1 MTQNQSKKLTEIATS
16 DLQKDIERMFGLYDI
31 DGNGSLDRNEIRSL
45 INESRKSIYLP
56 KLDQT
61 QFLQIMKILDSNNDR
76 QVSLPEL

>member
-1 MTQNQSKKLTEIATS
+1 MTQTPSKKLTEIATS
-16 DLQKDIERMFGLYDI
+16 VVKKDIERMFGLYDI
-31 DGNGSLDRNEIRSL
+31 DGNGVLDRNEIRDL